1 MTDRSSVIF
10 GNKMPD
16 KVYKKAVKS
25 KKKYIKKFGDDS
37 RKNYEVSVRRTVIS
51 EIPWVFT
58 IFWLEIR
65 QRMHIMMSM
74 HMRKKVHLTQKRII
88 VGNIRMGFGHYRI
101 SMAMAS
107 AAKAMGYTPYW
118 MDLNSY
124 GETTCTKVIGRT
136 E

>member
-37 RKNYEVSVRRTVIS
+37 RKNYEVSVEKNRYIGDSLGVYNILVGNPAENAHYDVNAHAEKGTFDT
-51 EIPWVFT
+51 E
-58 IFWLEIR
+58 
-65 QRMHIMMSM
+65 
-74 HMRKKVHLTQKRII
+74 KGII
-88 VGNIRMGFGHYRI
+88 VGNIRGIRTLPHFDGD
-101 SMAMAS
+101 
-107 AAKAMGYTPYW
+107 GVC
-118 MDLNSY
+118 
-124 GETTCTKVIGRT
+124 GEGDGLYALLDGLKFLWRDDQHESDRRT

>member
-37 RKNYEVSVRRTVIS
+37 RKNYEVSVEKNRYYGDSLGVI
-51 EIPWVFT
+51 

-65 QRMHIMMSM
+65 QRMH
-74 HMRKKVHLTQKRII
+74 MREKVHLTQKKGSLSEISVWDSDTTAFRWRWRLRRRRW
-88 VGNIRMGFGHYRI
+88 VIRLTGW
-101 SMAMAS
+101 
-107 AAKAMGYTPYW
+107 T
-118 MDLNSY
+118 
-124 GETTCTKVIGRT
+124 
-136 E
+136 